1 MIEIRYIL
9 LHILLAIILF
19 IYGKFISKSSEKKY
33 WKLALIPIVA
43 FTIEEG
49 LRWGRNIDWCVYY
62 SVYNDYL
69 KGFSTD
75 HEILFQ
81 VIWKIYAFLNL
92 PYTILIASCSCF
104 LICSL
109 FYLIKPHKEVIFI
122 AIPFLVFYCANNAT
136 NLIRWYM
143 GASFLFFAI
152 RLFQEQK
159 TIKAIILAICSVC
172 THAGLILAI
181 PIFYFFLVY
190 KRKIF
195 KPFSAITISLL
206 LSIFFEPSF
215 MARFA
220 FISNFFSGFERFSI
234 YASDASGWLTGTG
247 QNAETTRRGI
257 FSMLVANVPLWIYI
271 IVGYKICKQKLFIQS
286 YNILVAGV
294 FLRSM
299 ASGLELMGRY
309 AYLFEPFICIIAS
322 HVILYL
328 LKQKRNVMNVAMLL
342 IAVILVFVKMWAFCS
357 PMDYTELMHYVWD
370 KQLAPSSLIPLY
382 YK

>member
-1 MIEIRYIL
+1 MIEFRYIF

-19 IYGKFISKSSEKKY
+19 AYGKRISKSSEKKY
-33 WKLALIPIVA
+33 WKLALIPIMA

-49 LRWGRNIDWCVYY
+49 LRWGRNIDWCVYH

-69 KGFSTD
+69 KGFSTN

-81 VIWKIYAFLNL
+81 AIWKLYAFFNL
-92 PYTILIASCSCF
+92 PYPILIASCSCL
-104 LICSL
+104 LICSI
-109 FYLIKPHKEVIFI
+109 FYLIKPYKEIVFI

-159 TIKAIILAICSVC
+159 TRKAIILAICSVC
-172 THAGLILAI
+172 THAGFILAI
-181 PIFYFFLVY
+181 PIFYFFFVY
-190 KRKIF
+190 KKILF
-195 KPFSAITISLL
+195 KPFSAIIISIL
-206 LSIFFEPSF
+206 LSIFFDPSF
-215 MARFA
+215 MGRFV
-220 FISNFFSGFERFSI
+220 FIFNFFSGFERFSA

-247 QNAETTRRGI
+247 QNAEMIRRGA
-257 FSMLVANVPLWIYI
+257 FDLLVANVPLWIYV
-271 IVGYKICKQKLFIQS
+271 IVGYKICKPMQLVKV
-286 YNILVAGV
+286 YNILVIGLFFRA
-294 FLRSM
+294 M

-309 AYLFEPFICIIAS
+309 AYLFEPFICIMAS
-322 HVILYL
+322 YVILHL
-328 LKQKRNVMNVAMLL
+328 LKQKRNAVNVAMSL
-342 IAVILVFVKMWAFCS
+342 IAIIFVFVKMWAFCS

-370 KQLAPSSLIPLY
+370 DQIAPSSLIPLY